1 VAVAWRLSAAR
12 IRRHWQPLGGGRL
25 PVILVDT
32 SIWIDHLHDAESRL
46 VNLLTNDG
54 IGSHHLV
61 IEELA
66 LGSIKQRAVVIDL
79 LSNLHQFPTVTHP
92 EILHLV
98 ERRRLWGR
106 GLSAVDVS
114 LLGSVA
120 LVEGAQLW
128 TRDKRLR
135 AVCTEVGVQVVDES

>member
-1 VAVAWRLSAAR
+1 M
-12 IRRHWQPLGGGRL
+12 
-25 PVILVDT
+25 ILVDT
-32 SIWIDHLHDAESRL
+32 SIWIDHLHAADARL
-46 VNLLTNDG
+46 VSLLTDDQVG
-54 IGSHHLV
+54 CHHLV

-66 LGSIKQRAVVIDL
+66 LGSIKQRDVVLGL
-79 LSNLHQFPTVTHP
+79 LSNLHQFPRITHV

-106 GLSAVDVS
+106 GLNATDVN
-114 LLGSVA
+114 LLGSVV

-135 AVCTEVGVQVVDES
+135 AACTENGVPVVDE